1 MIYDFDALRT
11 RAVGEVTEFTG
22 CGVTGDLRSRRRKF
36 RRAPPVRGV
45 KFSVVPPLCRRRKIL
60 GGPPPSIY
68 FHLEKSNT
76 SIHPIKR
83 ETSLFMGWGAARGG
97 MWASEIGRPA
107 KGGGAKF

>member
-68 FHLEKSNT
+68 FHLEK
-76 SIHPIKR
+76 
-83 ETSLFMGWGAARGG
+83 
-97 MWASEIGRPA
+97 
-107 KGGGAKF
+107 